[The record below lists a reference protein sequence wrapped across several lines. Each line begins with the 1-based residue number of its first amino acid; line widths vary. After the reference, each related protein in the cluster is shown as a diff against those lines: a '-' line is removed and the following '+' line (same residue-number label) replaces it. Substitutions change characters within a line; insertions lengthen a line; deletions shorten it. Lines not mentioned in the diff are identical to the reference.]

1 MALTKISRSLLDTGV
16 SDSSDATAIT
26 IDSSERV
33 MIGTTDA
40 GYPDY
45 GDSLT
50 LGDVDGGG
58 GNAGMTIRSGTSS
71 YGTIYFSDATGTAA
85 GTYAG
90 KIQYNHSHNSMV
102 FATNSTDKLT
112 INSSGNVGIGL
123 TNNTDYYA
131 KDLCLS
137 LGAEGGITLVSSD
150 TSYAN
155 YLMFA
160 DGTSGYDRFKGY
172 IGYGHSSDTLYL
184 VSSDNA
190 RIYTGSTQTEKMRVT
205 SGGDVLVGKTVT
217 TLSTAGIHMQGSTGR
232 TLCTVS
238 GDNVMDLN
246 RTTSNGVILGFYLN
260 GSSVG
265 TISTNT
271 HSLPSDRN
279 FKTDISDL
287 NLGLNL
293 VTKLKPSQYNYKI
306 DNEDCPKMYGLIAQ
320 DLEESL
326 AEVGV
331 EKNSTWLLQ
340 HEPKDD
346 EKQSD
351 YSLDYTK
358 LIPILINSIQEL
370 STKVEELESK
380 INE

>member
-1 MALTKISRSLLDTGV
+1 MAITKVSRGLLNTGV
-16 SDSSDATAIT
+16 SDSSDATALT
-26 IDSSERV
+26 IDSNERV

-58 GNAGMTIRSGTSS
+58 GNSGMTIRSGTSS
-71 YGTIYFSDATGTAA
+71 YGTFYFSDATGTAA

-90 KIQYNHSHNSMV
+90 KMQYNHSTNSMV
-102 FATNSTDKLT
+102 FGTNSADRLT
-112 INSSGNVGIGL
+112 IDSSGNVGIGI
-123 TNNTDYYA
+123 TNPSDYYSEQLVVNA
-131 KDLCLS
+131 EE
-137 LGAEGGITLVSSD
+137 GEGGITIKNATD
-150 TSYAN
+150 N
-155 YLMFA
+155 NGYLMFA
-160 DGTSGYDRFKGY
+160 DGTSGSEAYRGY
-172 IGYGHSSDTLYL
+172 IMYGHSVDEMRLYT
-184 VSSDNA
+184 STYMNFYSN
-190 RIYTGSTQTEKMRVT
+190 GSERMRLT
-205 SGGDVLVGKTVT
+205 SGGDFLVGKTVT

-265 TISTNT
+265 TISTNANN
-271 HSLPSDRN
+271 LPSDRN
-279 FKTDISDL
+279 FKRDISDL
-287 NLGLNL
+287 DLGLNL

-306 DNEDCPKMYGLIAQ
+306 DSEDCPKMYGLIAQ

-326 AEVGV
+326 TEVGV

-370 STKVEELESK
+370 SAKVEELESK

>member
-1 MALTKISRSLLDTGV
+1 MALTKISRGLLDTGV

-26 IDSSERV
+26 ISSSEQV

-50 LGDVDGGG
+50 VADVDGGG

-71 YGTIYFSDATGTAA
+71 YGTFYFSDATGTAA

-90 KIQYNHSHNSMV
+90 KMQYNHSNNSMV
-102 FATNSTDKLT
+102 FGTNSADRLT
-112 INSSGNVGIGL
+112 IDSSGNVGIGL

-160 DGTSGYDRFKGY
+160 DGTSGYERFKGY
-172 IGYGHSSDTLYL
+172 VGYGHSSDTLYL

-279 FKTDISDL
+279 FKRDISDL
-287 NLGLNL
+287 DLGLNL

-306 DNEDCPKMYGLIAQ
+306 DSEDCPKMYGLIAQ

-326 AEVGV
+326 TEVGID
-331 EKNSTWLLQ
+331 KNSTWLLQ
-340 HEPKDD
+340 HNPKEDVN
-346 EKQSD
+346 ESD
-351 YSLDYTK
+351 YSLDYVK

-370 STKVEELESK
+370 SAKVEELESK